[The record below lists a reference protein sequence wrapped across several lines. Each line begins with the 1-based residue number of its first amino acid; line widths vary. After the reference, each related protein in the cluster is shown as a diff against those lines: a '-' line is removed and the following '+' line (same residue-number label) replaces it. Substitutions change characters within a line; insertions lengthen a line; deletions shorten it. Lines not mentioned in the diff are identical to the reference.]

1 MLGADHGLALD
12 SRPLTAP
19 VQPAESAD
27 LDAWRTLCRGLEA
40 LGERICADDFPTDP
54 NARAEGFRHI
64 LRMMNFASQWAVEFG
79 DPDFPAFV
87 RTTDDAVMFGG
98 PSADNRNLRA
108 RVDGNGT
115 YRITGRIGSAFDVLF
130 TATGGDMA
138 LGQTSVSDERS
149 ASELDIGVDGSI
161 ELIVSETEH
170 TGNWLPMAAGTRRIQ
185 VRQIFTDWTTQEP
198 GWFDIERLDR
208 PRLYPLALTPIR
220 MAEMIGEIGRW
231 VSTSTTYWNEYQRDI
246 RGRLTPNTIDAPTAQ
261 EGGGL
266 SIRYGFGWWQ
276 LEPDEALVITFAPPN
291 ARYWSLQPYNV
302 AWFEALDYRNRQTTI
317 NSAQAVV
324 ENCLVRVVVS
334 ATDPGCAN
342 WLDVTG
348 NREGQLI
355 LRWIW
360 ADDDAVSIAP
370 ECTVVLVDELLMAA
384 TTEARNAPALDRTTI
399 LRGRRVS
406 VARRHRR

>member
-1 MLGADHGLALD
+1 
-12 SRPLTAP
+12 
-19 VQPAESAD
+19 
-27 LDAWRTLCRGLEA
+27 
-40 LGERICADDFPTDP
+40 
-54 NARAEGFRHI
+54 
-64 LRMMNFASQWAVEFG
+64 
-79 DPDFPAFV
+79 
-87 RTTDDAVMFGG
+87 
-98 PSADNRNLRA
+98 
-108 RVDGNGT
+108 
-115 YRITGRIGSAFDVLF
+115 
-130 TATGGDMA
+130 MA

-185 VRQIFTDWTTQEP
+185 VRQIFTDWTAQEP

-231 VSTSTTYWNEYQRDI
+231 VGTSTTYWNEYQRDI

-384 TTEARNAPALDRTTI
+384 TTAARNAPAIDRTTI